1 MCKCQFAN
9 ALADTES
16 QQDGQVPEA
25 SIRDSAQAMLSS
37 SPAAQHVAIESKAT
51 RSTRSAQQDG
61 EVKAVHQFPS
71 PPKTRTR
78 GGKRAQT
85 AREGP
90 AAAAK
95 PPRTRRGA
103 KQAAAAADIAP
114 EHSEPAQSS
123 QPPQDVAPASAEAGT
138 AENRASNATSPH
150 AEASPSLQPDRH
162 VTPDDSAEPAAVS
175 NSMQHAVSTADQ
187 ETRSPS
193 ASLQVAVPTSLV
205 RSSKRKSSPNALSPV
220 LKRRHQEPSST
231 KQAETHAA
239 EANGAQEVSA
249 SNAKQ
254 TSQVLIDDSSALPQ
268 VSDIYVDIGPDDD
281 NIQQDLQLLAGRA
294 DGQVFAH
301 SVSEAVPCT
310 ADDDVLPPD
319 APPVQLE
326 QVASISDSEPDEA
339 ADKRPETS
347 QRHSPT
353 LQDASACKSHV
364 PAEASTSS
372 PHAASQHAVQ
382 HTEGNLRET
391 AKSESSA
398 DEDAADCTLQL
409 APADV
414 DLMHD
419 SQQPSSAAAVVV
431 GPAPIP
437 QAAEGNAAVHDGNHA
452 AAEMA
457 TDNVLA
463 AASAVMLPPVSD
475 AEPAKQAQ
483 SSASGTAPEASAGLG
498 KNLVSAIRS
507 FLPGSKAPEPQLAA
521 GKKPVKVCSFLS
533 AFASLLQ
540 L

>member
-1 MCKCQFAN
+1 MCKCHFAY

-25 SIRDSAQAMLSS
+25 SIRDSAQAMPSS
-37 SPAAQHVAIESKAT
+37 SPTTQHVATESKAS
-51 RSTRSAQQDG
+51 RSTRSAQQDS

-85 AREGP
+85 ARDGP

-103 KQAAAAADIAP
+103 KKAAAADTAP
-114 EHSEPAQSS
+114 EHAEPAQSS
-123 QPPQDVAPASAEAGT
+123 QAPQDVAPASGEAGT

-193 ASLQVAVPTSLV
+193 ASLQVAPPTSLV
-205 RSSKRKSSPNALSPV
+205 SSSKRKESPNALSPV

-231 KQAETHAA
+231 QQAETHAA
-239 EANGAQEVSA
+239 EANGAQGVSA

-254 TSQVLIDDSSALPQ
+254 TSQLLIGDSSALPQ
-268 VSDIYVDIGPDDD
+268 ASDIYVDIGPDDD
-281 NIQQDLQLLAGRA
+281 NIQRDPHLVAGRA
-294 DGQVFAH
+294 DSQSLAH
-301 SVSEAVPCT
+301 SVSEAVPST
-310 ADDDVLPPD
+310 AEDNVLPPD
-319 APPVQLE
+319 ASPVQLE
-326 QVASISDSEPDEA
+326 QVASISDSEPDDA
-339 ADKRPETS
+339 ADSTPQTS

-353 LQDASACKSHV
+353 LQNPSACKSHV
-364 PAEASTSS
+364 TADASISS
-372 PHAASQHAVQ
+372 PHAASQCAVQ
-382 HTEGNLRET
+382 RTKGNSRET

-398 DEDAADCTLQL
+398 NEDAADCTLQL

-414 DLMHD
+414 DLMHN
-419 SQQPSSAAAVVV
+419 SQQPSLPVAVVV
-431 GPAPIP
+431 GPAPVQ
-437 QAAEGNAAVHDGNHA
+437 QAAEGAAADHDGNHA
-452 AAEMA
+452 AAETA
-457 TDNVLA
+457 QDDVLA
-463 AASAVMLPPVSD
+463 AASAVMLPAVSD

-521 GKKPVKVCSFLS
+521 GKKPVKVCSLLS
-533 AFASLLQ
+533 AFACLLH